1 MSTIFLTKEAVE
13 KKHLEKI
20 RLEMAGR
27 ERRVPLKYDI
37 FRPQLTSKME
47 VEGDKDDSFHTC
59 SEELHQKEQEKTVGL
74 GPHMTPVP
82 PNEDSTDSDSD
93 DGDSDE
99 TEAPKS
105 TKRKRRR
112 IGACFLGRNCQH
124 GVDCR
129 FRHSEEERQLFREED
144 RHYKPSNK
152 KYLLELKCKDGS
164 ICRFRR
170 NPEVTVTSEEEE
182 EEKKEEI
189 HKPQSTCLNRD

>member
-129 FRHSEEERQLFREED
+129 FRHSEEERQMFREED
-144 RHYKPSNK
+144 RHYKPRNR

-170 NPEVTVTSEEEE
+170 KPEVTVTSEEEE

-189 HKPQSTCLNRD
+189 PNPQSTCLNRD

>member
-13 KKHLEKI
+13 KKNLEKI

-37 FRPQLTSKME
+37 FRPQLMSKME

-99 TEAPKS
+99 TEAPKN
-105 TKRKRRR
+105 TKRKQRG

-144 RHYKPSNK
+144 RHYKPSNR

-170 NPEVTVTSEEEE
+170 KPEVTVTSEEEE

-189 HKPQSTCLNRD
+189 PNPQSTCLNRD